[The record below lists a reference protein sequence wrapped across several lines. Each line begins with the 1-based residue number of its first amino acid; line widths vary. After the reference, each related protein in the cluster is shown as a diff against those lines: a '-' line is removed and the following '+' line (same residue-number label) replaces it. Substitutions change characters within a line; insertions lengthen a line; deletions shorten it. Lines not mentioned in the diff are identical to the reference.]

1 MNPTKK
7 KKVKKKSSQTAVFD
21 ILLLTGN
28 KALGDS
34 YVLDM
39 DKNKWTDVSAQ
50 IKLSPRAGHTAIT
63 VEQGGALSIVFFG
76 GGDNE
81 EGFFNDVFVVR
92 YDDGLRQ
99 LLS

>member
-1 MNPTKK
+1 M
-7 KKVKKKSSQTAVFD
+7 FD